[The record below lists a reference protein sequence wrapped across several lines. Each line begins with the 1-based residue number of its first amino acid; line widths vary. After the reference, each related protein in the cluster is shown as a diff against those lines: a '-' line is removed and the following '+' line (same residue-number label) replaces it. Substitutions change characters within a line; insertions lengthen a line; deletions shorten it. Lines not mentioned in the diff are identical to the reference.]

1 MPVSADEA
9 FVSVARATIE
19 GLLERWPEWATQAG
33 DHRHDRRLTAGTRS
47 HYAELSRWCAGRIR
61 ELDPLIAGGGLGPQN
76 RVDAEILRNQLELLH
91 FGLEEERGHE
101 WNPMLANPGRAIY
114 LLLAREFAPLPQRLR
129 SVAGRLAAIP
139 ESLAAARSVL
149 GPMPRI
155 HIETALGQFA
165 GTARLIGAELDRALQ
180 ATSTGRTGGAGEREA
195 GRARSEVLSARPA
208 ALQAIEEHRRWLEQ
222 RLEDGRSGHGR
233 RDGFRD
239 PRIGADLFSRKLRLT
254 LDTGAAAEDILSRAE
269 ADLDLVSD
277 RIAEVAAQL
286 PAGQLPAGQLPGD
299 PLPAVP
305 FSAAHPPAARRP
317 GGQLPGA
324 GDSAEIRARSGPGPA
339 RRALDRL
346 AADASDDATI
356 LDLVRGAFA
365 AQTDFVREHR
375 ILTVYDD
382 PVDVIEMPEI
392 SRGVAVAYCD
402 APGPLESAP
411 LPTFIAV
418 APTPED
424 WPPERVASFY
434 REYNRHMVHN
444 LVVHEA
450 MPGHALQLQ
459 HSHRFTAGTQVRAAL
474 WSGSFVEGWAV
485 YAERLMAEH
494 RYPGEGGPAAMEM
507 QQLKMQLRM
516 IINAI
521 LDARV
526 HAEGMPEDSAMAL
539 MTGRGY
545 QEEGEA
551 SGKWRRALLTSA
563 QLSTYYVGY
572 TEVSD
577 LAADLR
583 TANPRWPA
591 SRLHDT
597 MLAHGSPPARHLRT
611 LLASDLTTTRA
622 G

>member
-1 MPVSADEA
+1 MPVSADDA
-9 FVSVARATIE
+9 FVSVAQATID

-33 DHRHDRRLTAGTRS
+33 DHRHDHRLTAGTPS
-47 HYAELSRWCAGRIR
+47 YYAEVGRWCADRIR
-61 ELDPLIAGGGLGPQN
+61 ELRPLITAGGLSVQN
-76 RVDAEILRNQLELLH
+76 GVDAGILRNRLELIR

-114 LLLAREFAPLPQRLR
+114 LLLARDFAPLPDRLR
-129 SVAGRLAAIP
+129 SVAARLAAIP

-165 GTARLIGAELDRALQ
+165 GTARMIGAELDRALET
-180 ATSTGRTGGAGEREA
+180 AAEPA
-195 GRARSEVLSARPA
+195 RAEVLAARPL
-208 ALQAIEEHRRWLEQ
+208 ALEAIDEHRRWLQQ
-222 RLEDGRSGHGR
+222 RLADGDSSGHGQR
-233 RDGFRD
+233 GGFRD
-239 PRIGADLFSRKLRLT
+239 PRIGADLFTRKLRLT
-254 LDTGAAAEDILSRAE
+254 LDTGAAAEDILSRAQ
-269 ADLDLVSD
+269 ADLDRVSE
-277 RIAEVAAQL
+277 RIAEVAAQ
-286 PAGQLPAGQLPGD
+286 
-299 PLPAVP
+299 
-305 FSAAHPPAARRP
+305 FSAAPLPDAPLASAR
-317 GGQLPGA
+317 GGP
-324 GDSAEIRARSGPGPA
+324 EVVRE
-339 RRALDRL
+339 ALDRL

-356 LDLVRGAFA
+356 LGLVRDAFA
-365 AQTDFVREHR
+365 AQTAFVREHG
-375 ILTVYDD
+375 IVTVYDD

-392 SRGVAVAYCD
+392 SRGVAVGYCD
-402 APGPLESAP
+402 APGPLEPAP

-418 APTPED
+418 APTPEG
-424 WPPERVASFY
+424 WPPDRVASFY

-444 LVVHEA
+444 LMVHEG

-485 YAERLMAEH
+485 YAERLMAER

-526 HAEGMPEDSAMAL
+526 HAEGMPESDAMAL
-539 MTGRGY
+539 MTGRGH
-545 QEEGEA
+545 QEDGEA
-551 SGKWRRALLTSA
+551 TGKWRRALLTSA

-572 TEVSD
+572 CEVSD
-577 LAADLR
+577 LAADLAAAR
-583 TANPRWPA
+583 PRWPA
-591 SRLHDT
+591 QRLHDT

-611 LLASDLTTTRA
+611 LLAGDLKTTRA